1 MIEALQF
8 EFMRNALIAGMLTSI
23 ICGIIGTLIIVN
35 RLVFLSG
42 GIAHSAYGGIGL
54 AFFFGWPYMVG
65 AIGFALFS
73 AMIMAAVSLK
83 SKQRADTIIGVMWAM
98 GMACGVLLLD
108 ITPGYNVDLM
118 SYLFGSILSVPQTD
132 LVSMAVIGVLILGLI
147 VYFFQDLL
155 AMSYDEEFAQIRGV
169 PVKRLYFMLIG
180 IVAVTVV
187 IVVQVVGL
195 ILVIA
200 LLTIPPYIAEKYTK
214 SMVSMMILSCF
225 LGMFFTTGGLW
236 LSYTFDM
243 TSGAAIIFL
252 AGIIFFLSMGVDH
265 LLLSKKSAQPDANN
279 VLKKTQPDIL

>member
-1 MIEALQF
+1 MIEALHF
-8 EFMRNALIAGMLTSI
+8 EFMQNALAAGLLSSI
-23 ICGIIGTLIIVN
+23 LCGIIGTLIVVN
-35 RLVFLSG
+35 RLAFLSG

-83 SKQRADTIIGVMWAM
+83 SKHRADTIIGVMWAM
-98 GMACGVLLLD
+98 GMAFGILLLD
-108 ITPGYNVDLM
+108 MTPGYNVDLM
-118 SYLFGSILSVPQTD
+118 SYLFGSILSVPKSD
-132 LVSMAVIGVLILGLI
+132 LITMAGIGVVILGL
-147 VYFFQDLL
+147 VAFFFQDLL
-155 AMSYDEEFAQIRGV
+155 TMSYDEEFAQIRGV

-187 IVVQVVGL
+187 MVVQVVGL

-200 LLTIPPYIAEKYTK
+200 LLTIPPFIAEKYTK
-214 SMVSMMILSCF
+214 SMITMMVLSCF

-252 AGIIFFLSMGVDH
+252 AGIGFFVSLASDNLRLIG
-265 LLLSKKSAQPDANN
+265 KKGSANS
-279 VLKKTQPDIL
+279 

>member
-1 MIEALQF
+1 MIDALHF
-8 EFMRNALIAGMLTSI
+8 EFMQNALAAGILTSI
-23 ICGIIGTLIIVN
+23 ICGIIGTLVVVN

-65 AIGFALFS
+65 AIGFAFVS

-83 SKQRADTIIGVMWAM
+83 SKHRADTIIGVMWAM
-98 GMACGVLLLD
+98 GMAFGILLLD

-118 SYLFGSILSVPQTD
+118 SYLFGSILSVPKSD
-132 LVSMAVIGVLILGLI
+132 LFTMVVIGILIIGLI
-147 VYFFQDLL
+147 VYFFHDLL

-169 PVKRLYFMLIG
+169 PVKRLYFMLIS

-187 IVVQVVGL
+187 MVVQVVGL

-200 LLTIPPYIAEKYTK
+200 LLTIPPFIAEKYTK
-214 SMVSMMILSCF
+214 SLVTMMIVSCF

-252 AGIIFFLSMGVDH
+252 AGSIFFLSLGLDSLRRLGRKRTV
-265 LLLSKKSAQPDANN
+265 N
-279 VLKKTQPDIL
+279 T

>member
-8 EFMRNALIAGMLTSI
+8 EFMRNALAAGMLTSI

-132 LVSMAVIGVLILGLI
+132 LVSMAVVGVLILGLI
-147 VYFFQDLL
+147 IYFFQDLL

-214 SMVSMMILSCF
+214 SMVNMMILSCF
-225 LGMFFTTGGLW
+225 LGMSFTTGGLW

-265 LLLSKKSAQPDANN
+265 LLLLGKS
-279 VLKKTQPDIL
+279 TQSD